1 MGYYIPYTSIT
12 KINQIC
18 NPVTMTRYSSIL
30 LLLLVSAFVL
40 LGTLTVAQ
48 ENHDPTLGDQ
58 PPKKEK
64 KRTPNQP
71 KNWNKIDLNE
81 IEKEWEEGDD
91 KTLLEHEF
99 EVNRRILAKKQP
111 KFDMNDGASIQK
123 AYKSDPFA
131 FSSGGG
137 MMVFVDLKG
146 KQPNGKDWTSADV
159 DTLAKK
165 YASLL
170 RTGSLPTTIYNIGDN
185 RLLVNTEKTWQTK
198 EILLFIARQE
208 EVAQFTANSKTY
220 KTREYLKEFDPEFD
234 PDADD
239 DEL

>member
-1 MGYYIPYTSIT
+1 MGRFH
-12 KINQIC
+12 IC
-18 NPVTMTRYSSIL
+18 LFFVIASALIVLGVIAQTPDPSNVGEVT
-30 LLLLVSAFVL
+30 
-40 LGTLTVAQ
+40 
-48 ENHDPTLGDQ
+48 
-58 PPKKEK
+58 EK
-64 KRTPNQP
+64 KTEKKKSPPNQP
-71 KNWNKIDLNE
+71 KNWNKINLNDV
-81 IEKEWEEGDD
+81 EKEWEDGDD

-137 MMVFVDLKG
+137 MMVFVDLKE
-146 KQPNGKDWTSADV
+146 KQPNGKDWTSGDV
-159 DTLAKK
+159 DLLSKK

-198 EILLFIARQE
+198 EILLFLARQE
-208 EVAQFTANSKTY
+208 EISQFTANSKTY
-220 KTREYLKEFDPEFD
+220 KSKEYLKEFDPEYD
-234 PDADD
+234 ADADD